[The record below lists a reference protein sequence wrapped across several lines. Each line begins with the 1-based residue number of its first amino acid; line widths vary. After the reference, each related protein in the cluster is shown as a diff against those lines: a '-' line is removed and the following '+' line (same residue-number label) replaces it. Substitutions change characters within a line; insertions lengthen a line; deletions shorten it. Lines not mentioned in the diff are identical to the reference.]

1 MKKNL
6 TIVLLFITTCLLA
19 QSPQSFKYQ
28 ALLRDKNGILI
39 MDKNVSVRIGI
50 LQGSVTGTSVYSETH
65 AVKTST
71 SGTINLEIGKGSL
84 TTGTFTSINW
94 GKNSF
99 FVKIEMDPAGG
110 NAFELVGTSQ
120 LLSVPYA
127 LYAEKSGDEKWA
139 INNLNDIYYNTGRI
153 GINTSAPSTKL
164 EINGGGDLDV
174 VGLKN
179 ENNSSGLTNSVA
191 SGTDFHASA
200 FIGKRSR
207 GTLLSPASVLAGD
220 RITGIYGSLFANG
233 AYQNSAA
240 IQMYVGTNPGI
251 SSFPSTI
258 RFETTATG
266 QTERAERVRITENG
280 NVGIGT
286 TTPAYK
292 LDVAGNINATGLLIN
307 GQSINLNSTTWA
319 MTNNDIYYNAGQVS
333 IGTVSQAS
341 RSSLYIDTPIP
352 TSDNNKSNGLF
363 INATDVS
370 SRGIPLWIRSNTSNL
385 TYSVSPGGTLGRF
398 LRFHDLR
405 FSQDGMWDFGIDQN
419 NSLYI
424 MGGSNGDITE
434 KFTVKSNGNV
444 GIGTITPASKLDVS
458 GGVNATQYLLN
469 GAPINFSS
477 GQPLQWGV
485 SGSNL
490 FYNTGKVGLGVTNPT
505 VKLDIDGGS
514 DLDVLNLR
522 NSNNSLGI
530 NASVYSTTDFHGS
543 ALIGRRARGTYT
555 SPSVPANGDRI
566 TGIYGSIYANND
578 FQNAGAV
585 HMYVGPN
592 PGSSSYPVNI
602 RFETTN
608 TNETIRTERM
618 RITENGTV
626 KVTTNDVYISNVG
639 SGVIM
644 KSPNGGCWRM
654 TVSNTGTPVFT
665 AVTCPQ

>member
-6 TIVLLFITTCLLA
+6 TIVLLLLTTCLLA

-50 LQGSVTGTSVYSETH
+50 LQGSVTGTNVYSETH

-139 INNLNDIYYNTGRI
+139 INN
-153 GINTSAPSTKL
+153 
-164 EINGGGDLDV
+164 
-174 VGLKN
+174 
-179 ENNSSGLTNSVA
+179 
-191 SGTDFHASA
+191 
-200 FIGKRSR
+200 
-207 GTLLSPASVLAGD
+207 
-220 RITGIYGSLFANG
+220 
-233 AYQNSAA
+233 
-240 IQMYVGTNPGI
+240 
-251 SSFPSTI
+251 
-258 RFETTATG
+258 
-266 QTERAERVRITENG
+266 
-280 NVGIGT
+280 
-286 TTPAYK
+286 
-292 LDVAGNINATGLLIN
+292 
-307 GQSINLNSTTWA
+307 
-319 MTNNDIYYNAGQVS
+319 NDIYYNAGQVS

-341 RSSLYIDTPIP
+341 RSSLYIDTPLP

-458 GGVNATQYLLN
+458 GGVNATQFLLN

-490 FYNTGKVGLGVTNPT
+490 FYSTGKVGLGVTNPT

-543 ALIGRRARGTYT
+543 ALIGRRARGTYA